1 MSMRIAI
8 VGSGIAGLS
17 AAWLL
22 NQRHQVTLYERN
34 GYFGGHTN
42 TRMVQTPSG
51 PVPVDTGF
59 IVFNQPNYP
68 LLTALFEH
76 LGVPT
81 QPTRMSFSVS
91 ANGGSYE
98 YAGSGLSALFAQR
111 SNLLSARHYRMLGA
125 ILRFNR
131 DARRALRGG
140 NLAGATIEEFISA
153 GGYGETLRNRYL
165 LPMAA
170 AIWSCP
176 VETMAS
182 FPAESLLRFFANHGL
197 LDLRNRPQWRT
208 VCGGSHEYVK
218 KLLQPLQGHSACR
231 DRVTAVQRSADGV
244 TVHAESSGAR
254 RFDAVVLA
262 CHADQALR
270 LLDQPS
276 QRERSLLGAF
286 RYQRNRALLH
296 SDAGLMPRRRTVW
309 SAWNYLTS
317 EGRDGTEAVS
327 VSYWMNCLQQLEQAP
342 PLFVSL
348 NPLREPQPSSLIA
361 EMDYDHPVFDQQA
374 LAAQRLL
381 GTLQGDQGV
390 WYCGSYFGYGFH
402 EDALR
407 SAVQVARRLGVELP
421 WAQSVS
427 PPTRTAALQ
436 RPVWASQ

>member
-1 MSMRIAI
+1 MHIAI

-22 NQRHQVTLYERN
+22 NQRHRVTLYEAN

-42 TRMVQTPSG
+42 TRIVDTPSG

-59 IVFNQPNYP
+59 IVYNQRNYP
-68 LLTALFEH
+68 LLTALFRH
-76 LGVPT
+76 LGVRT

-91 ANGGSYE
+91 ANGGRYE
-98 YAGSGLSALFAQR
+98 YAGSGLSTLFAQHR
-111 SNLLSARHYRMLGA
+111 NLFSPRHYRMLAA

-131 DARRALRGG
+131 DARRSLQDAAVGP
-140 NLAGATIEEFISA
+140 TSIEEFIAA
-153 GGYGETLRNRYL
+153 GGYGEAFRNRYL

-176 VETMAS
+176 VETMAA

-218 KLLQPLQGHSACR
+218 QLMKPLHGDSTCR
-231 DRVTAVQRSADGV
+231 DRVTSVQRGDDGV
-244 TVHAESSGAR
+244 TVYGEASGAR
-254 RFDAVVLA
+254 HFDAVVLA

-276 QRERSLLGAF
+276 ARERSLLGAF
-286 RYQRNRALLH
+286 RYQGNRALLH
-296 SDAGLMPRRRTVW
+296 TDSALMPRRKSVW

-317 EGRDGTEAVS
+317 ESRDGTEAVS
-327 VSYWMNCLQQLEQAP
+327 VSYWMNCLQRLQQAP

-348 NPLREPQPSSLIA
+348 NPLREPRADSVIA
-361 EMDYDHPVFDQQA
+361 EMDYDHPVFDHQA
-374 LAAQRLL
+374 LAAQQQL
-381 GTLQGDQGV
+381 GSLQGDNGV

-407 SAVQVARRLGVELP
+407 SSVQVARQLGVELP
-421 WAQSVS
+421 WVQSS
-427 PPTRTAALQ
+427 APTVQPAALQ
-436 RPVWASQ
+436 HPAWASR